1 MYLGIDVG
9 GTKTLL
15 GRFTND
21 GKLEDTLKFP
31 TPKNYEEFKKDLA
44 ENVAKITTTPWAFAC
59 IGAPGVIDREA
70 GVDKSIPQLLWENVP
85 LVADVKKF
93 VDCEV
98 VIENDAKLAGLAEA
112 RALKVPRH
120 KVLYLTIS
128 TGIGGA
134 LVIDNKLDPEM
145 EDSEPGHMLLEH
157 EGKLQKW
164 EAFASGK
171 AIYSRFN
178 KLASDINDQATWKII
193 SHDIAV
199 GLIDLIAVL
208 QPDIII
214 IGGGV
219 GTHFDKFGG
228 LLKEELKNYETP
240 LVPIPPIVSAKSP
253 EEAVI
258 YGCYQLLRDRAK
270 S

>member
-1 MYLGIDVG
+1 MYLGIDIG

-21 GKLEDTLKFP
+21 GSLEDTLKFP
-31 TPKNYEEFKKDLA
+31 THKNYEDFKKELA
-44 ENVAKITTTPWAFAC
+44 ENVAKFTTKPWAFAC
-59 IGAPGVIDREA
+59 IGAPGVIDRVA
-70 GVDKSIPQLLWENVP
+70 GIDKSIPQLQWENVP

-98 VIENDAKLAGLAEA
+98 LLENDAKLAGLAEA

-134 LVIDNKLDPEM
+134 LVVDNKLNPEM

-157 EGKLQKW
+157 DGKLQKW

-171 AIYSRFN
+171 AIFARFN
-178 KLASDINDQATWKII
+178 KLASEITDEETWKLI

-208 QPDIII
+208 QPDVVI

-219 GTHFDKFGG
+219 GAHFNKFDN
-228 LLKEELKNYETP
+228 LLKTELKSYESP
-240 LVPIPPIVSAKSP
+240 LVPIPPIVSAKNP
-253 EEAVI
+253 EQAVV
-258 YGCYQLLRDRAK
+258 YGCYQLMKDRAK